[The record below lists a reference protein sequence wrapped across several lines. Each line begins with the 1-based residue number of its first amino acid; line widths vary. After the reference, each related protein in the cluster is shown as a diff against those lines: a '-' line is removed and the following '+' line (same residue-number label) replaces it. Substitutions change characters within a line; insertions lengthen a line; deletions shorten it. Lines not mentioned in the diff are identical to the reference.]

1 MSGFEASA
9 VSSPGFGTTLDQAG
23 STLVS
28 GPMLFEGLTLYVGLA
43 VAGAALVPL
52 LAAVLRRGLPV
63 GRRPTQPLEPVSFG
77 SSQKARRSPRHAI
90 LQHRGLVGNFF
101 MALVALFLFPAVAS
115 LTTLGA
121 AAIPA
126 AIAFVLPTLLVT
138 IHARRRATRP

>member
-9 VSSPGFGTTLDQAG
+9 VSFPGSETTLESAA
-23 STLVS
+23 
-28 GPMLFEGLTLYVGLA
+28 PMLPSGLMLYVGLA
-43 VAGAALVPL
+43 IAGAVLIPF
-52 LAAVLRRGLPV
+52 LAAGLRRGLPE
-63 GRRPTQPLEPVSFG
+63 RPGSTHPLSPVCFG

-90 LQHRGLVGNFF
+90 LQHRGLISNFF

-138 IHARRRATRP
+138 IHARRRASRP